1 MSKSCTKGLPNGC
14 QIDYQI
20 EVVSKEFE
28 NELGENEDSIVK
40 ECSQKGPKRF
50 QLCEKEWLY
59 GNGISFDY
67 SI

>member
-1 MSKSCTKGLPNGC
+1 MSKSYPKELPNGC

-40 ECSQKGPKRF
+40 ECSQKELKRF
-50 QLCEKEWLY
+50 QLYEKE
-59 GNGISFDY
+59 
-67 SI
+67 